1 MLENLKVKAIP
12 LTVTLE
18 IPSKNAD
25 KDLCTENVTL
35 LKITE
40 FFKSVYLSCLA
51 FILLMATS
59 LTG

>member
-51 FILLMATS
+51 LIILMATS